1 MLATLADKRL
11 KMLESNCVKA
21 YKQKK
26 KKLLKFLEYV
36 QKLVKIIYFVV
47 IYYKK
52 SMERRILASSCYK
65 VQKSLFTSFHSA
77 QRYKC
82 FLSLITIT

>member
-1 MLATLADKRL
+1 MLATLADKSL

-21 YKQKK
+21 YKFF

-52 SMERRILASSCYK
+52 INGKENSCFIM
-65 VQKSLFTSFHSA
+65 L
-77 QRYKC
+77 
-82 FLSLITIT
+82 

>member
-1 MLATLADKRL
+1 MLRL
-11 KMLESNCVKA
+11 TNF
-21 YKQKK
+21 

-52 SMERRILASSCYK
+52 INGRRILASSYIKYK
-65 VQKSLFTSFHSA
+65 IPYSQKLTQCTKGVVFSESNHHNITF
-77 QRYKC
+77 
-82 FLSLITIT
+82 LITDQT